1 MLSTTSLNLQFRESK
16 ETQSVRG
23 QRMRIIYRHSRAE
36 VRAGR
41 TYRRAADSPNVLV
54 ELSTHV
60 VFHRLGLE
68 VVPLH
73 VVTLQKDVARDH
85 DLVVVGVWIQQAP
98 KVKISDKPM
107 PHNDRRRVPHAKRP
121 CRARFTRRRA
131 HAELLQLVNDG
142 DPELEADICMES
154 REGG

>member
-54 ELSTHV
+54 ELDPHI

-68 VVPLH
+68 VESLH

-85 DLVVVGVWIQQAP
+85 DLMVFSAGP
-98 KVKISDKPM
+98 EKELKIAERNKPVFK
-107 PHNDRRRVPHAKRP
+107 NDCGRVP
-121 CRARFTRRRA
+121 
-131 HAELLQLVNDG
+131 
-142 DPELEADICMES
+142 
-154 REGG
+154 